1 VSSGKD
7 LLKQR
12 RPKIFNLLLS
22 IPSMEKE
29 ESALNALT
37 LLTFFGERLISWL
50 LQLVMPYLYVERF
63 VALLNQENPVEW
75 TGVSAYEV
83 LPGD

>member
-1 VSSGKD
+1 
-7 LLKQR
+7 
-12 RPKIFNLLLS
+12 
-22 IPSMEKE
+22 MEKE

-63 VALLNQENPVEW
+63 VALLNQENPV
-75 TGVSAYEV
+75 
-83 LPGD
+83 